1 MGKRGIDHDIID
13 KKYSTNIMVYT
24 NAKKDLILDIVSI
37 TQNNN
42 LTLKS
47 INNIKIDGKYS
58 FELKVSVPN
67 LEALNKYINAL
78 STIEGVT
85 GVERIIK

>member
-1 MGKRGIDHDIID
+1 M
-13 KKYSTNIMVYT
+13 S
-24 NAKKDLILDIVSI
+24 ILDIVSI